1 MCETIYKS
9 QKPND
14 PFSGKTYRDIFIAK
28 RKSDPGWIDFMVS
41 EQCRARR
48 HRDIF
53 KICQKLYSNIV

>member
-14 PFSGKTYRDIFIAK
+14 PFSGKTYKYVFIEK
-28 RKSDPGWIDFMVS
+28 TKNDPGWIDFMVS
-41 EQCRARR
+41 ESSPPK

-53 KICQKLYSNIV
+53 KICQKLYSQKI